1 MKKYFLP
8 GSFMEKDSG
17 MNRIRRVM
25 KLTTCSLLLCSCFA
39 FAGSINSQKA
49 KVSLN
54 KSQVQLGTVL
64 TEIEHQTDY
73 LFVSNRDVNLEQRV
87 SVQVNDCPVNEA
99 LLEILEGT
107 G

>member
-8 GSFMEKDSG
+8 GSFVE

-39 FAGSINSQKA
+39 FAGSINSQNA

-54 KSQVQLGTVL
+54 KSQVQLGNT
-64 TEIEHQTDY
+64 
-73 LFVSNRDVNLEQRV
+73 SVNFYRKIK
-87 SVQVNDCPVNEA
+87 S
-99 LLEILEGT
+99 
-107 G
+107 